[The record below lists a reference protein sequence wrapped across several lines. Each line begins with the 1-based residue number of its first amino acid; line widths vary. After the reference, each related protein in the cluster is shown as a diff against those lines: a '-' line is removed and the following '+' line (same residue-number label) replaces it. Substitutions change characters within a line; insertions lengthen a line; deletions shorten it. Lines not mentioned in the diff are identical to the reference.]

1 MITNILKD
9 GKVVKDLTGHIVK
22 KEDVPAA
29 YALIERIRK
38 GRRKNGKAN
47 TNQSDPAEMP

>member
-1 MITNILKD
+1 MVKHILRDGTVLKD
-9 GKVVKDLTGHIVK
+9 ITGYIVK

-29 YALIERIRK
+29 YALIEQLRK

-47 TNQSDPAEMP
+47 TYKSDPAEMP

>member
-29 YALIERIRK
+29 YALIERMRK
-38 GRRKNGKAN
+38 ERRKPLKV
-47 TNQSDPAEMP
+47 